1 MRIMRKILPKNA
13 KISKEAKECVQE
25 CVSEFISFITSEAS
39 EKCKRE
45 KRKTINGDDILWAMS
60 GLGFDNYLEPMRVY
74 LHKYRDQQVCTRRP
88 NSKKDDERDMEGDQM
103 STMNSLPGH
112 QTPMAFQF
120 MYTTNPAYNIPG
132 IPGYPTIPSAPGA
145 SGAVPGAQDG
155 SGSAHGV
162 ANVSGIPG
170 IGSIAGIPYYIPGTS
185 SQGSHLVP
193 VLTPQ
198 GIQLVSA
205 MLPPGFSPQALAF
218 AHSMMQAQA
227 QAQAQA
233 QVQSQTHPP
242 EPVPE
247 IEQDQTHVQEE
258 TQGQTQD
265 QSQTGENLEENQFQ
279 RIPNS
284 PVTEQ
289 NK

>member
-1 MRIMRKILPKNA
+1 MRKILPKNA

-45 KRKTINGDDILWAMS
+45 KRKTINGDDIVWAMS

-74 LHKYRDQQVCTRRP
+74 LNKYRDQQVCTRRP

-103 STMNSLPGH
+103 STMNSLPGN
-112 QTPMAFQF
+112 QPPPMAFQY
-120 MYTTNPAYNIPG
+120 MYTTNPGYNIP
-132 IPGYPTIPSAPGA
+132 APGT
-145 SGAVPGAQDG
+145 SGAPGLPDG
-155 SGSAHGV
+155 SGSVHGV
-162 ANVSGIPG
+162 TNVSGIPG
-170 IGSIAGIPYYIPGTS
+170 IGNIAGIPYYLPGPS

-198 GIQLVSA
+198 GIQLVPA
-205 MLPPGFSPQALAF
+205 MLPGFNPQALAF
-218 AHSMMQAQA
+218 AHMMQAQA
-227 QAQAQA
+227 QAQSQE
-233 QVQSQTHPP
+233 QTHTT
-242 EPVPE
+242 ETVLE
-247 IEQDQTHVQEE
+247 IEQDQVHVQEE
-258 TQGQTQD
+258 TQGETQD
-265 QSQTGENLEENQFQ
+265 QPQIGENLEVNQFQ

-284 PVTEQ
+284 PVTEL